1 MREGGRETGDG
12 KQNENRRKKE
22 SKKARKNVNEAGKN
36 GINAAIC
43 AVW

>member
-1 MREGGRETGDG
+1 MREKGRETGNKTKTG
-12 KQNENRRKKE
+12 ERKE
-22 SKKARKNVNEAGKN
+22 ARKNVNEAGKN